1 VHFFPLGVVL
11 PKTSIMVSP
20 ESRSQ
25 PGEGHAARA
34 EAARE
39 VAYFCRWVFRERPA
53 DLGRITDLYLRFHE
67 TYSAELGGAAYVKV
81 KELVA
86 RNCDVVAVEF
96 YLRRARP
103 GNLLSRKIQALFY
116 IAEATPEL
124 RDLFYPAPR
133 TGLLAALSRLGVAVA
148 RSVYRYLKG
157 CAIVRWHHAI

>member
-1 VHFFPLGVVL
+1 ML
-11 PKTSIMVSP
+11 SP
-20 ESRSQ
+20 ESYSQ
-25 PGEGHAARA
+25 PTEGDAARA

-39 VAYFCRWVFRERPA
+39 VDYLCRWVFRVRPA

-67 TYSAELGGAAYVKV
+67 TYSAELRGAAHVNV
-81 KELVA
+81 SELVA
-86 RNCDVVAVEF
+86 RNRDVVAVEF

-133 TGLLAALSRLGVAVA
+133 TGLLAALSRLGIAVG
-148 RSVYRYLKG
+148 RSAYRYLKG
-157 CAIVRWHHAI
+157 CAIVRWHHAV